1 MLEISIWNEQK
12 SIIIPFRTV
21 LSHKNSK
28 LLKYNR
34 NYEIKCKTENMNIK
48 IYEGNGAFNI
58 KLWNFYDIWL
68 FLYFEN

>member
-1 MLEISIWNEQK
+1 MLEIYIWNEQK

-34 NYEIKCKTENMNIK
+34 NYEIKCKIENMNIK
-48 IYEGNGAFNI
+48 IYEGNC
-58 KLWNFYDIWL
+58 KKVL
-68 FLYFEN
+68 